1 MNLNKIRVSVFCAA
15 YNHEKYIRKAL
26 EGFVMQKTNFAFE
39 VLINDDASTDNTAN
53 IIREYEEKYPEIIKP
68 VYQTE
73 NQYSQRIPI
82 IKTHLLPKAKGE
94 YFAWCEGDDYWT
106 DPYKLQKQI
115 DFLDK
120 NPEYSICVHKVSV
133 NNLKNNIIYPWPNIE
148 EARDYS
154 LEEII
159 IGGGSIFETC
169 SLVMRRDVYT
179 SKPSCFNAKG
189 FGDYQW
195 YMYGAICGKC
205 RCLSDNMAVY
215 NLFTAGSWSSRTT
228 GNEKLLE
235 YYKELKR
242 MLENVNEYYEHK
254 YSNLISVVLE
264 NTNFQ
269 IAYLSNDKEVLK
281 SEKYIKKYKKQLFNE
296 RKNKYIL
303 KVKKL
308 LPFLVKIKRF
318 LLKQKTSIRIED

>member
-1 MNLNKIRVSVFCAA
+1 MKKIKVSVFCTA

-26 EGFVMQKTNFAFE
+26 EGFVMQKTDFAFE
-39 VLINDDASTDNTAN
+39 VLINDDASTDGTAD
-53 IIREYEEKYPEIIKP
+53 IIREFQEKYPEIIKP

-82 IKTHLLPKAKGE
+82 IKTHLLPRAQGK
-94 YFAWCEGDDYWT
+94 YFAWCEGDDYWI
-106 DPYKLQKQI
+106 DPLKLQKQI

-133 NNLKNNIIYPWPNIE
+133 NNLKNNVVCPCPNIE
-148 EARDYS
+148 KSRDYT

-169 SLVMRRDVYT
+169 SLVMRREVYT

-215 NLFTAGSWSSRTT
+215 NLFTVGSWSSRTT
-228 GNEKLLE
+228 GNEKLLA
-235 YYKELKR
+235 YYKELAR
-242 MLENVNEYYEHK
+242 MLKNVNEYYEYK
-254 YSNLISVVLE
+254 YSEPINIMLE
-264 NTNFQ
+264 EIDYQ
-269 IAYLSNDKEVLK
+269 IAYLSGDKEVLT
-281 SEKYIKKYKKQLFNE
+281 SEKYIKRYKKQLLYETKMNLM
-296 RKNKYIL
+296 L
-303 KVKKL
+303 KVKKY

-318 LLKQKTSIRIED
+318 ILKQNSSIRIEG